1 MSGPTMAYTCGTMQS
16 LFDTNGET
24 EALGPGATLLR
35 GRALPLA
42 PTLLA
47 AIEQIAVRAPF
58 RRMTTPG
65 GFEMSVAM
73 TNCGQ
78 AGWLTDRKGY
88 RYDAMDPQTGQPW
101 PPMPATF
108 LALAR
113 EAAAEAGYA
122 GFVPDACL
130 VNRYEPGARLS
141 LHQDRDEADY
151 GHPIVSVSL
160 GLPATFQFGG
170 PKRGDPVRRAALGH
184 GDVVVW
190 GGPSRLFHH
199 GVLALKDGE
208 HPATGR
214 HRFNLTLR
222 KAL

>member
-1 MSGPTMAYTCGTMQS
+1 MSGSTMAYICGAMQS
-16 LFDTNGET
+16 LFDTSGES
-24 EALGPGATLLR
+24 EALAAGAVLLR

-42 PTLLA
+42 TTLLA
-47 AIEQIAVRAPF
+47 AIEQIAARAPF

-88 RYDAMDPQTGQPW
+88 RYDAVDPQTGQPW
-101 PPMPATF
+101 PPMPAAF

-113 EAAAEAGYA
+113 EAAAETGYA

-130 VNRYEPGARLS
+130 INRYEPGARLS

-170 PKRGDPVRRAALGH
+170 PRRGDSVRRVPLSH

-199 GVLALKDGE
+199 GVLVLKDGL

-214 HRFNLTLR
+214 HRFNLTMR

>member
-1 MSGPTMAYTCGTMQS
+1 MAYIYGTMQS
-16 LFDTNGET
+16 LFDRHGET
-24 EALGPGATLLR
+24 EALGSGATLLR

-42 PTLLA
+42 TTLLA
-47 AIEQIAVRAPF
+47 EIEKIAARAPF

-73 TNCGQ
+73 TNCGT
-78 AGWLTDRKGY
+78 AGWLTDRQGY
-88 RYDAMDPQTGQPW
+88 RYDAADPETGQPW
-101 PPMPATF
+101 PPMPGAF
-108 LALAR
+108 LKLAG

-141 LHQDRDEADY
+141 LHQDKDEADY

-170 PKRGDPVRRAALGH
+170 PRRGDPVQRVPLSH

-199 GVLALKDGE
+199 GVLTLKSGE
-208 HPATGR
+208 HPLTGR
-214 HRFNLTLR
+214 RRFNLTMR